1 MFPDARVASF
11 IGEAFI
17 PVKLHVKKNTA
28 EFERFKAQWTPT
40 QLVIDPADASEV
52 HRIEGFSP
60 VEDFLAQLQMGR
72 AKWDF
77 AHQRFPEAERRFR
90 DACERYPKSGAAPEA
105 CYWAGV
111 AAYKSSKSPEPLRE
125 TARVLDERYH
135 DSEWARKA
143 SVWMPAVA

>member
-1 MFPDARVASF
+1 VRLITDAFVPAQF
-11 IGEAFI
+11 
-17 PVKLHVKKNTA
+17 HVKKHSA
-28 EFERFKAQWTPT
+28 EFKRWNAQWTPT
-40 QLVIDPADASEV
+40 QLVIDPADSREV
-52 HRIEGFSP
+52 HRVEGFSP

-77 AHQRFPEAERRFR
+77 AHERFAEAERRFR
-90 DACERYPKSGAAPEA
+90 EVCESFPRSGAAPEA

-111 AAYKSSKSPEPLRE
+111 AAYKHGKSPEPLRE

-143 SVWMPAVA
+143 SVWKQAA